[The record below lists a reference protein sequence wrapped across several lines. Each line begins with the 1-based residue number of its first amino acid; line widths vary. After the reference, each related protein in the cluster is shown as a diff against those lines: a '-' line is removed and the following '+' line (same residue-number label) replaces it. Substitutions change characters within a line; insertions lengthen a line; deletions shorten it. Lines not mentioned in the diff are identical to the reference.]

1 MVAPEC
7 PRPEVLRAYAVGNL
21 PEVEGEAV
29 MQHLETCPA
38 CEATIASL
46 GDSSDTLVNALAR
59 SRCDD
64 PFLLEPELGPMLARV
79 QSIGVNL
86 GDEARSAPGCWG
98 GGTAEPYWTVP
109 AACAEAKGEW
119 ERFTGRR
126 TPNWIS

>member
-29 MQHLETCPA
+29 MQHLETCSA

-86 GDEARSAPGCWG
+86 GDEARSVPDVGAEEPPSRIGQYQLLAPRPRGNG
-98 GGTAEPYWTVP
+98 NGLPGDAHQI
-109 AACAEAKGEW
+109 G
-119 ERFTGRR
+119 
-126 TPNWIS
+126 